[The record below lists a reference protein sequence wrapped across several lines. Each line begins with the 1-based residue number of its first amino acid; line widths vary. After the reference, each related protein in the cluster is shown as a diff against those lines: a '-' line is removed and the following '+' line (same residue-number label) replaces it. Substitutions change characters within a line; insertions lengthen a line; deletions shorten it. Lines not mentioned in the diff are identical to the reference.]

1 MGDFGPKGVEMKKTV
16 TKKKES
22 ERWKRSVVKA
32 ITYRCLIMV
41 LDFTAIKLF
50 TGSTNVAGGFVIVSN
65 VYTTVA
71 YFIHERLWLRV
82 KWGTA

>member
-1 MGDFGPKGVEMKKTV
+1 MKKNV
-16 TKKKES
+16 TKKKPTRS
-22 ERWKRSVVKA
+22 WKRSVVKA
-32 ITYRCLIMV
+32 VTYRCFIMI

-65 VYTTVA
+65 LYTTVA
-71 YFIHERLWLRV
+71 YFIHERLWQGV

>member
-1 MGDFGPKGVEMKKTV
+1 MRRIRR
-16 TKKKES
+16 KKKDS

-32 ITYRCLIMV
+32 VTYRCFIMI

-65 VYTTVA
+65 IYTTVA
-71 YFIHERLWLRV
+71 YFIHERIWLRV

>member
-1 MGDFGPKGVEMKKTV
+1 MRKIRKQKKGTR
-16 TKKKES
+16 S
-22 ERWKRSVVKA
+22 WKRSVVKA
-32 ITYRCLIMV
+32 ITYWCFIMI

-65 VYTTVA
+65 IYTTIA

>member
-1 MGDFGPKGVEMKKTV
+1 MRKI
-16 TKKKES
+16 KKEKKPTRS
-22 ERWKRSVVKA
+22 WKRSVVKA

-82 KWGTA
+82 KWGMA

>member
-1 MGDFGPKGVEMKKTV
+1 MRKIRQ
-16 TKKKES
+16 KKKDA

-32 ITYRCLIMV
+32 VTYRFFIMI

-65 VYTTVA
+65 IYTTVA
-71 YFIHERLWLRV
+71 YFIHERIWLRI

>member
-1 MGDFGPKGVEMKKTV
+1 MKKIRR
-16 TKKKES
+16 KKRS
-22 ERWKRSVVKA
+22 SDVWKRSVVKA
-32 ITYRCLIMV
+32 ITYRCFIMV

-71 YFIHERLWLRV
+71 YFIHERLWHRI

>member
-1 MGDFGPKGVEMKKTV
+1 MRKTSR
-16 TKKKES
+16 TKKDYEH
-22 ERWKRSVVKA
+22 WKRSVAKA
-32 ITYRCLIMV
+32 VTYRLFVMI

-50 TGSTNVAGGFVIVSN
+50 TGSTNVAGGFVIISN

-71 YFIHERLWLRV
+71 YFIHERIWLRI

>member
-1 MGDFGPKGVEMKKTV
+1 MKKTKR
-16 TKKKES
+16 TKKES
-22 ERWKRSVVKA
+22 ERLKRSVVKA
-32 ITYRCLIMV
+32 ITYRAFIMV

-65 VYTTVA
+65 IYTTVA

>member
-1 MGDFGPKGVEMKKTV
+1 MKKTKR
-16 TKKKES
+16 TKKES
-22 ERWKRSVVKA
+22 ERLKRSVVKA
-32 ITYRCLIMV
+32 ITYRCFVMI

-65 VYTTVA
+65 IYTTVA

>member
-1 MGDFGPKGVEMKKTV
+1 MKKTV
-16 TKKKES
+16 TKKKPTRS
-22 ERWKRSVVKA
+22 WKKSVVKA

-41 LDFTAIKLF
+41 LDFTAIKPF
-50 TGSTNVAGGFVIVSN
+50 TGSANVADGFVIVSD

-71 YFIHERLWLRV
+71 YFIHERLWQGV

>member
-1 MGDFGPKGVEMKKTV
+1 M
-16 TKKKES
+16 
-22 ERWKRSVVKA
+22 
-32 ITYRCLIMV
+32 I

-65 VYTTVA
+65 IYTTIA

>member
-1 MGDFGPKGVEMKKTV
+1 MVLKKR
-16 TKKKES
+16 KSKKES
-22 ERWKRSVVKA
+22 ERLKRSVVKA
-32 ITYRCLIMV
+32 VTYRAFVMI

-65 VYTTVA
+65 IYTTVA
-71 YFIHERLWLRV
+71 YFVHERLWLKV

>member
-1 MGDFGPKGVEMKKTV
+1 MKKAKRN
-16 TKKKES
+16 KKDS
-22 ERWKRSVVKA
+22 ERWKRSVLKA
-32 ITYRCLIMV
+32 ITYRGFVMI

-65 VYTTVA
+65 IYTTVA
-71 YFIHERLWLRV
+71 YFIHERLWVKV

>member
-1 MGDFGPKGVEMKKTV
+1 MGRKEKGMRKIRR
-16 TKKKES
+16 TKKEL
-22 ERWKRSVVKA
+22 EHWKRSVVKA
-32 ITYRCLIMV
+32 ITYRLFIMI
-41 LDFTAIKLF
+41 LDFTAIKIF

-71 YFIHERLWLRV
+71 YFIHERIWLRI